1 MMFPVDAVA
10 RGVAYKATVRLSQL
24 GDANGSPNNGSPNN
38 GKEVRWQADTVWG
51 RGTRVLLK
59 V

>member
-1 MMFPVDAVA
+1 MMFPVDAVE
-10 RGVAYKATVRLSQL
+10 RGVAYKATVVRLSQL
-24 GDANGSPNNGSPNN
+24 GDANGSPNN